1 MCDEVELTNSTS
13 GSMVLLQGRY
23 ALIPYTHRP
32 VVGGSVEFVLNVQVG
47 YPPVSAAADISPISP
62 FLNSWLSTDISHTSN

>member
-32 VVGGSVEFVLNVQVG
+32 VVGGSVEFVLNMQVG
-47 YPPVSAAADISPISP
+47 APPPPPLLSPPSSLPPPP
-62 FLNSWLSTDISHTSN
+62 FPCVCR